1 MENTES
7 SKRKNTTPRSK
18 NKRPRVLAADA
29 SWCVDNMDNLTPK
42 AFAIAF
48 KYTNKIYTHSRYKT
62 IIENHLPQPDQSRLL
77 IEFESW
83 RKSFDCTE
91 FWKIQNRV
99 ESLSKVDSNCSDAV
113 NNMFVRNSEDLLNS
127 VESTTTAG
135 TPGSTAAETPE
146 STAAETPS
154 AVDTWIHNNT
164 RYSCLCL

>member
-1 MENTES
+1 
-7 SKRKNTTPRSK
+7 
-18 NKRPRVLAADA
+18 
-29 SWCVDNMDNLTPK
+29 MDNLTPK